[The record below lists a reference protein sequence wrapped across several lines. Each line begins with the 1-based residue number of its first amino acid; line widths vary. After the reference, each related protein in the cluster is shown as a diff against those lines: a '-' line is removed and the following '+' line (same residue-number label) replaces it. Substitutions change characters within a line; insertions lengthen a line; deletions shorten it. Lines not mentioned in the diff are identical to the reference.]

1 MCFFSGLFMIVGGA
15 AIVVAEIVCITEHS
29 REFFFH
35 LLYKRW
41 ENFKRSRLLGKIP
54 DDVVKVLRIEKKNV
68 TTLSFIGKLDKNVD
82 AEAVVIIQ
90 DKAQEEME
98 LAAPLSLFD
107 EFVKVLDYK
116 QDKDVVFIDK
126 KISRNDFNLLMI
138 THYNNR
144 IEQIKS
150 WED

>member
-1 MCFFSGLFMIVGGA
+1 M
-15 AIVVAEIVCITEHS
+15 
-29 REFFFH
+29 
-35 LLYKRW
+35 
-41 ENFKRSRLLGKIP
+41 
-54 DDVVKVLRIEKKNV
+54 VKVLRIEKKNV
-68 TTLSFIGKLDKNVD
+68 TTLSFTGKLDKNVD

-144 IEQIKS
+144 IEEIKS
-150 WED
+150 WEE